1 MSRPGILIVE
11 DHRDVRQ
18 LMRLTLAAGDYRLF
32 EAEDGET
39 ALRLARSERPAMVLL
54 DVMLAGAMSGLDVC
68 RTLKAD
74 AELGS
79 IRVVLL
85 SARTQESDIEAGRE
99 AGADDYVRKPFSPA
113 ELLRV
118 VEAGLAGQAPTPD
131 TGDS

>member
-18 LMRLTLAAGDYRLF
+18 LMRLTLATGQYRLF

-39 ALRLARSERPAMVLL
+39 ALQLARSERPAVVLL

-68 RTLKAD
+68 RALKAD

-79 IRVVLL
+79 TRIILL
-85 SARTQESDIEAGRE
+85 SARTQESDIEAGRR

-113 ELLRV
+113 DLLSV
-118 VEAGLAGQAPTPD
+118 VEAGLAGPAPAPD
-131 TGDS
+131 TASS